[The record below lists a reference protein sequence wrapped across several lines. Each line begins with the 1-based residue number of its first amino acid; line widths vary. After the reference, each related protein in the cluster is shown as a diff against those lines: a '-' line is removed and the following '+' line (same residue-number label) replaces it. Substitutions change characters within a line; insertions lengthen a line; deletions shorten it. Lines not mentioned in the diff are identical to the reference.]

1 MSSTFRGVLRLLAVM
16 LTVAV
21 SITVS
26 GCAAVGPAYHP
37 SQTAT
42 PAAWVGTVPET
53 ATENV
58 ADLAHWWSVFH
69 DPILESL
76 VKQAVASNL
85 DLKLAESRIRQAR
98 AARSAAAAGL
108 GPAVSANSSFTRS
121 RTSPG
126 GNSTSK
132 TYGATDGTLSSQYQA
147 GFDASWELD
156 IFGGVRRNVEA
167 ANADLQASIESRRDV
182 LVTLAAETAVDYIDL
197 RACQQQIVI
206 ARENLLAQQRTAEL
220 TQKLFKTGFSSAL
233 DVANANAQTA
243 TTAAQIP
250 VLETLARQYIYSLS
264 LLIGREPG
272 ALMTELTPPSGI
284 PAAAPSVPVGIP
296 ADLLR
301 QRPDIRMAE
310 AQIHAATA
318 RIGVATADLFPKFTL
333 SGAAGFM
340 NNDFTSWLDWV
351 NRFWS
356 FGPSAS
362 WQIFDTG
369 KTRANIEQQK
379 ALEEQSVITYQQ
391 TVLTALQ
398 EVENALISSTKEYE
412 RRKAL
417 TDAVTA
423 NRKAVNLAIR
433 LYSDGQTDFLNV
445 LQSQRS
451 LYTSEDALAQSSR
464 NVSTNL
470 VALYKAV
477 GGGWEN

>member
-1 MSSTFRGVLRLLAVM
+1 MF
-16 LTVAV
+16 TVAV

-26 GCAAVGPAYHP
+26 GCAVGPAYHP

-42 PAAWVGTVPET
+42 PAAWVGSVPEA
-53 ATENV
+53 ATENA
-58 ADLAHWWSVFH
+58 ADMAHWWSAFH

-98 AARSAAAAGL
+98 AARSAAVAGL

-126 GNSTSK
+126 GSSVSK

-182 LVTLAAETAVDYIDL
+182 LVTLAAETAVNYIDL

-220 TQKLFKTGFSSAL
+220 TRKLFKTGFYSAL
-233 DVANANAQTA
+233 DTANADALTA

-340 NNDFTSWLDWV
+340 NNDFTSWFDWV

-398 EVENALISSTKEYE
+398 EVENALISSTQEYE

-423 NRKAVNLAIR
+423 NRKAVDLAIR

-451 LYTSEDALAQSSR
+451 LYTSEDALAQSNR